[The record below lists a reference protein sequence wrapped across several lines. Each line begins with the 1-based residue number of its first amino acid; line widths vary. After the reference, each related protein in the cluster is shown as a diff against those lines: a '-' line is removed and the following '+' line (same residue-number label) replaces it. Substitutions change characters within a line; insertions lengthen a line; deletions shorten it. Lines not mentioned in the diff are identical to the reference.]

1 MAQETI
7 KLNVLYANAD
17 HSRQKMETVVTQYFA
32 RLLLALQHLAIKQGD
47 TDALRALSEVMI
59 ANVDGTSAETFFNK
73 NPQLKDIE
81 VSIPDGALEF
91 STLLRSIT
99 YLASAESVPAEV
111 AAPTETDPKYRAW
124 PALGAWLEDKASAN
138 PTGEKYISTGKLL
151 ELFDDSVKRENKY
164 SALYRFFTGVERL
177 SRDQVQLKGKSAKS
191 TWFDLPTAFEK
202 LLPLKTLLTYK
213 LTIKQ

>member
-81 VSIPDGALEF
+81 VTIPDGALEF

-111 AAPTETDPKYRAW
+111 AAPTETGPDFSAW
-124 PALGAWLEDKASAN
+124 PALGEFLQNYSIPSSDGRRYIQSAN
-138 PTGEKYISTGKLL
+138 VTSIIGGDRDLSARYSCLNYYLHDCIKYTPQEIGAQGAPNTKWYEIQDCFS
-151 ELFDDSVKRENKY
+151 
-164 SALYRFFTGVERL
+164 RL
-177 SRDQVQLKGKSAKS
+177 QRLKNTTKI
-191 TWFDLPTAFEK
+191 E
-202 LLPLKTLLTYK
+202 
-213 LTIKQ
+213 LTIKR